1 MFGGISYI
9 GWLHT
14 ILGIA
19 AIVIGLYLL
28 IKDRFIFMNT
38 NLAKFYLLSTVIT
51 CASSFLLYG
60 ATGSFNTAHWLS
72 VITILAVLFALGL
85 ERFNI
90 FGFLNVYL
98 KQLALT
104 GTVFFSML
112 PTTAEV
118 LQRLPP
124 RDPFVDSIED
134 PLVQS
139 FYMAYVVIFGLFGVY
154 QVIKIYRGNNI
165 YGI

>member
-1 MFGGISYI
+1 MFGGISLI
-9 GWLHT
+9 GWFHS

-19 AIVIGLYLL
+19 AILVGLYLL
-28 IKDRFIFMNT
+28 LRDRFIFMDT
-38 NLAKFYLLSTVIT
+38 KLAKFYLLSTVIT

-60 ATGSFNTAHWLS
+60 ATGSFNAAHWLS
-72 VITILAVLFALGL
+72 VITLLAVLFALGL
-85 ERFNI
+85 DRFNV
-90 FGFLNVYL
+90 FGFLNVYF

-124 RDPFVDSIED
+124 SDPFADSIED

-139 FYMAYVVIFGLFGVY
+139 FYMAYVVIFGIFAIY
-154 QVIKIYRGNNI
+154 QVIKIYKGD
-165 YGI
+165 GDGA

>member
-9 GWLHT
+9 GWFHT

-60 ATGSFNTAHWLS
+60 ATCSFNTAHWLS
-72 VITILAVLFALGL
+72 VITILAVLFALVL

-90 FGFLNVYL
+90 FGVLNVYL

-118 LQRLPP
+118 LPRLPP
-124 RDPFVDSIED
+124 SDPFVDSIED

>member
-9 GWLHT
+9 GWFHT

-118 LQRLPP
+118 LKRLPP
-124 RDPFVDSIED
+124 SDPFVDSIED

-154 QVIKIYRGNNI
+154 QVIRIYRGNNI

>member
-9 GWLHT
+9 GWFHT
-14 ILGIA
+14 ILGSA
-19 AIVIGLYLL
+19 AILVGLYLL

-38 NLAKFYLLSTVIT
+38 KLTNFYLLSTFFT
-51 CASSFLLYG
+51 CASSFFLYA
-60 ATGSFNTAHWLS
+60 ATGSFNTAHMLS
-72 VITILAVLFALGL
+72 VVTILAIFFALVL
-85 ERFNI
+85 QKFNL
-90 FGFLNVYL
+90 FGFLTVYL

-112 PTTAEV
+112 TTTAEV

-124 RDPFVDSIED
+124 NDPFASSMED

-139 FYMAYVVIFGLFGVY
+139 FYMAYVGIFGIFGIY
-154 QVIKIYRGNNI
+154 QIIRIYREDI
-165 YGI
+165 DGI

>member
-9 GWLHT
+9 GWFHT

-19 AIVIGLYLL
+19 AIAVGLYLL

-38 NLAKFYLLSTVIT
+38 NLATFYLLSTVIT

-90 FGFLNVYL
+90 FGFFNVYF

-118 LQRLPP
+118 PQRLPP
-124 RDPFVDSIED
+124 SDPFVDSIED

-139 FYMAYVVIFGLFGVY
+139 YYMAYVVIFGLFGVY
-154 QVIKIYRGNNI
+154 QVIKIYRGNDI
-165 YGI
+165 DGI

>member
-9 GWLHT
+9 GWFHT
-14 ILGIA
+14 ILGSA
-19 AIVIGLYLL
+19 AIIVGLYLL
-28 IKDRFIFMNT
+28 AKDRFIFMNT
-38 NLAKFYLLSTVIT
+38 KLTNFYLLSTFFT
-51 CASSFLLYG
+51 CASSFFLYA
-60 ATGSFNTAHWLS
+60 ATGSFNTAHMLS
-72 VITILAVLFALGL
+72 VVTILAIFFALFL
-85 ERFNI
+85 QKFNL
-90 FGFLNVYL
+90 FGFLTVYL

-124 RDPFVDSIED
+124 NDPFASSIED

-139 FYMAYVVIFGLFGVY
+139 FYMAYVGIFGIFGIY
-154 QVIKIYRGNNI
+154 QIIRIYREDI
-165 YGI
+165 DGI

>member
-38 NLAKFYLLSTVIT
+38 NLARFYLLSTVIT

>member
-1 MFGGISYI
+1 MFGGISLI
-9 GWLHT
+9 GWIHS

-19 AIVIGLYLL
+19 AILAGLYLL
-28 IKDRFIFMNT
+28 LRDRFIFMDT
-38 NLAKFYLLSTVIT
+38 KLAKFYFLSTVIT

-60 ATGSFNTAHWLS
+60 ATGSFNAAHWLS
-72 VITILAVLFALGL
+72 VITLLAVLFALGL
-85 ERFNI
+85 DRFNV
-90 FGFLNVYL
+90 FGFLNVYF

-124 RDPFVDSIED
+124 SDPFADSIED

-139 FYMAYVVIFGLFGVY
+139 FYMAYVVIFGIFAIY
-154 QVIKIYRGNNI
+154 QVIKIYKGD
-165 YGI
+165 GDGA

>member
-9 GWLHT
+9 GWFHT

-19 AIVIGLYLL
+19 AIAVGLYLL

-90 FGFLNVYL
+90 FGFFNVYL

-104 GTVFFSML
+104 
-112 PTTAEV
+112 
-118 LQRLPP
+118 
-124 RDPFVDSIED
+124 
-134 PLVQS
+134 
-139 FYMAYVVIFGLFGVY
+139 
-154 QVIKIYRGNNI
+154 
-165 YGI
+165 

>member
-9 GWLHT
+9 GWFHT
-14 ILGIA
+14 ILGSA
-19 AIVIGLYLL
+19 AILVGLYLL

-38 NLAKFYLLSTVIT
+38 KLTNFYLLSTFFT
-51 CASSFLLYG
+51 CVSSLFLYAG
-60 ATGSFNTAHWLS
+60 TGSFNVAHLLS
-72 VITILAVLFALGL
+72 VITILAIFFALVL
-85 ERFNI
+85 QRFNL
-90 FGFLNVYL
+90 FGFLTVYL

-124 RDPFVDSIED
+124 NDPFVSSIED

-139 FYMAYVVIFGLFGVY
+139 FYMAYVGIFGIFAIY
-154 QVIKIYRGNNI
+154 QIIKIYREDI
-165 YGI
+165 DGI

>member
-1 MFGGISYI
+1 MFGGITYI
-9 GWLHT
+9 GWFHT

-19 AIVIGLYLL
+19 AIVTGLYLL
-28 IKDRFIFMNT
+28 LRDRFIFMDT
-38 NLAKFYLLSTVIT
+38 GLAKFYILSTVIT

-72 VITILAVLFALGL
+72 VLTILAVLFALVL
-85 ERFNI
+85 NRYNI
-90 FGFLNVYL
+90 FGFLTVYL

-124 RDPFVDSIED
+124 SNPIVDSIED

-139 FYMAYVVIFGLFGVY
+139 FYMSYVVIFGLFGIY
-154 QVIKIYRGNNI
+154 QVVKIYRENI
-165 YGI
+165 DGV

>member
-1 MFGGISYI
+1 MIGGISYI
-9 GWLHT
+9 GWFHT

-19 AIVIGLYLL
+19 AIVTGLYLL
-28 IKDRFIFMNT
+28 LRDRFIFMDT
-38 NLAKFYLLSTVIT
+38 RLAKFYMLSTVIT
-51 CASSFLLYG
+51 SASSFLLYG

-72 VITILAVLFALGL
+72 VLTILAVLFALVL
-85 ERFNI
+85 NRHII
-90 FGFLNVYL
+90 FGFLTVYL

-124 RDPFVDSIED
+124 SNPIVDSIED
-134 PLVQS
+134 PLVLS
-139 FYMAYVVIFGLFGVY
+139 FYMAYVVIFSLFGIY
-154 QVIKIYRGNNI
+154 QVIKIYRENI
-165 YGI
+165 DGV

>member
-9 GWLHT
+9 GWFHT
-14 ILGIA
+14 ILGSA
-19 AIVIGLYLL
+19 AIIVGLYLL

-38 NLAKFYLLSTVIT
+38 KLTNFYLLSTFFT
-51 CASSFLLYG
+51 CASSFFLYA
-60 ATGSFNTAHWLS
+60 ATGSFNTAHMLS
-72 VITILAVLFALGL
+72 VVTILAIFFALVL
-85 ERFNI
+85 QKFNL
-90 FGFLNVYL
+90 FGFLTVYL

-124 RDPFVDSIED
+124 NDPFVSSIED

-139 FYMAYVVIFGLFGVY
+139 FYMAYVGIFGIFGIY
-154 QVIKIYRGNNI
+154 QIIRIYQEDI
-165 YGI
+165 DGI

>member
-9 GWLHT
+9 GWFHT
-14 ILGIA
+14 ILGTA
-19 AIVIGLYLL
+19 AIIIGLYLL
-28 IKDRFIFMNT
+28 IRDRFIFMDT
-38 NLAKFYLLSTVIT
+38 KLANFYLFSTVIT
-51 CASSFLLYG
+51 SASSFLLYG

-72 VITILAVLFALGL
+72 VITILAVIFALGL
-85 ERFNI
+85 HRFNI

-124 RDPFVDSIED
+124 SDPFVDSIED
-134 PLVQS
+134 LLVLN
-139 FYMAYVVIFGLFGVY
+139 FYMAYVVIFGIFGIY
-154 QVIKIYRGNNI
+154 QVIRISREDIN
-165 YGI
+165 GI

>member
-9 GWLHT
+9 GWFHT

-19 AIVIGLYLL
+19 AIVVGLYLL

-90 FGFLNVYL
+90 FGFFNIYL

-124 RDPFVDSIED
+124 SDPFVDSIED
-134 PLVQS
+134 PLVQN

-154 QVIKIYRGNNI
+154 QVIKIYRGNDI
-165 YGI
+165 DGI

>member
-9 GWLHT
+9 GWFHT
-14 ILGIA
+14 ILGTA

-38 NLAKFYLLSTVIT
+38 KLTNFYLLSTFFT
-51 CASSFLLYG
+51 CASSFFLYA
-60 ATGSFNTAHWLS
+60 ATGSFNTAHLLS
-72 VITILAVLFALGL
+72 VITIFAILFALVL
-85 ERFNI
+85 QRFNL
-90 FGFLNVYL
+90 FGFLTVYL

-118 LQRLPP
+118 LQRFPSN
-124 RDPFVDSIED
+124 DPFANSIED

-139 FYMAYVVIFGLFGVY
+139 FYMAYVGIFGIFAIY
-154 QVIKIYRGNNI
+154 QMVRIYREDI
-165 YGI
+165 DGI